1 MPAKNASRQS
11 RANVVISVA
20 RVTKLLRN
28 GNPDKNLSDRAP
40 VFVAGAIEQ
49 LVRGLLTNAAASAN
63 SHKSKRVKNTDI
75 IKAVRFDPDFARVFG
90 GFAFGSRAQ
99 ANKAIDHI
107 LPEMMTDNKGHEVG
121 QKSRREKQKKHKADK
136 AEREAAKAA
145 RDEEVRGIIAEGDH
159 EDLTA

>member
-1 MPAKNASRQS
+1 MG
-11 RANVVISVA
+11 RANVMISVA

-49 LVRGLLTNAAASAN
+49 LVRGLLTNAAASAK
-63 SHKSKRVKNTDI
+63 SH
-75 IKAVRFDPDFARVFG
+75 
-90 GFAFGSRAQ
+90 
-99 ANKAIDHI
+99 KAIDHI

-121 QKSRREKQKKHKADK
+121 QKSRREKQKKNKADK
-136 AEREAAKAA
+136 ADRAAAKAA
-145 RDEEVRGIIAEGDH
+145 RGEEGHEELNRNQEGDN